1 MPSPILGIDTSG
13 SWCSVALVDGA
24 TTHARSAEVGNG
36 HSDRL
41 LAMVDEVLAEARLA
55 LTDCAAI
62 AFSAGPGS
70 FTGLRIGC
78 AAAQGLAFGAGLRVA
93 AIGTLEAIAL
103 ASIGDEAPDGT
114 TVLVAQDARMGEIYW
129 SLMTFAGGWPRVAA
143 GPALSAPATLHEVL
157 ATHPASIQVDI
168 ACGNA
173 WSIHR
178 DVLSATAARA
188 TRIVDTTAADAVE
201 VARLGLVALRDGRL
215 VGPEDAA
222 PVYVRNDVARTTAER
237 AAIARSKA
245 VAA

>member
-1 MPSPILGIDTSG
+1 MSSPILGIDTSG
-13 SWCSVALVDGA
+13 SWCSAALVDGA
-24 TTHARSAEVGNG
+24 AVHARRAEVGNG
-36 HSDRL
+36 HSARL

-55 LTDCAAI
+55 LPDCAAI

-78 AAAQGLAFGAGLRVA
+78 AAAQGLAFGAGLPVA

-103 ASIGDEAPDGT
+103 ASIGVEAPDGT

-129 SLMTFAGGWPRVAA
+129 SLTTFAGGRPRVTA
-143 GPALSAPATLHEVL
+143 GPALSTPFALHQAL
-157 ATHPASIQVDI
+157 ATHHASVVIDV

-173 WSIHR
+173 WSIHH
-178 DVLSATAARA
+178 DALIATAARA
-188 TRIVDTTAADAVE
+188 TRIVDSAAADAVD
-201 VARLGLVALRDGRL
+201 VARLGLVALAEGRL
-215 VGPEDAA
+215 VGPADAA

-237 AAIARSKA
+237 AAIARAKT